1 MDKPID
7 DWSVTTSPDERAD
20 AFVEAS
26 RPYYVRVRPVLAGIE
41 YFGLVKVDPLR
52 RHASLGPLRTRAGAI
67 AIVGPD
73 QVEAIVTGAFRWA

>member
-26 RPYYVRVRPVLAGIE
+26 RPYYVPVRPVLKGIR
-41 YFGLVKVDPLR
+41 YFGLVRVDPVR
-52 RHASLGPLRTRAGAI
+52 RHASLGPLRTQSGAEAI
-67 AIVGPD
+67 LGPEQRDAIV
-73 QVEAIVTGAFRWA
+73 VEALR